1 MVTADRT
8 ARLAERDAH
17 PSAIPLGQGP
27 DPAALIAQLTPDDHP
42 AALWGRWFGGGVV
55 VMRSPLRSRIATTV
69 SDVLAVIDDQPFL
82 ADRVA
87 GKSAA
92 MIGGGWLCCL
102 AFTPGVSATCFYDS
116 LLRWQPTSGWSFE
129 TLGLAGRE
137 DEVSTELDAWR
148 RLLRSAVANPM
159 PPVSTARFT
168 TVDAPEGTRLR
179 YLASIDTAIGRI
191 HAGEFYQLNLCTRL
205 VSSSADSA
213 AVLFAHLAAKL
224 DPPYGGLLITTRGDE
239 QKDVP
244 TEAVASMSPEL
255 FLRVRGSTVISQP
268 IKGTATRTPG
278 DADSAVLRASAK
290 DAAENIMIVDLM
302 RNDLSQICRPG
313 TVTVEKLLEL
323 QAHPGLWHL
332 VSTVSGQLA
341 DGVRTGQLLAA
352 TFPPGSVTGAPK
364 HSALGGIGDLEPYAR
379 QNYTGT
385 LGFSSPLAGADFNVL
400 IRTLE
405 CSGHRIELGIG
416 GGITA
421 DSVAT
426 SEWDEC
432 LAKAAPLVSALGS
445 DVDPDLQPP
454 VPPISHWQRSGGLLE
469 TMLAIGSSVR
479 RLAAHLARL
488 DRSCRELYG
497 EGPPDDLAAQITTA
511 LAAHDVESAGRR
523 VVRVVARP
531 DAAGLTFDVAVAA
544 LRPPPGASSLALA
557 ARSELCWRHKWA
569 NRRQL
574 ERTEQEQRPSLPYF
588 LTRTGGQV
596 AETSR
601 GNIFCQRAD
610 GVWLTPPLDHGLLP
624 GVTRREVLDLFAEAG
639 IPLSIEFFSPETLRQ
654 STAAFWTSSLS
665 GAVPVTA
672 VDGFSLSTH
681 QALIAMLNAKLGIG

>member
-8 ARLAERDAH
+8 GRLAERDTH
-17 PSAIPLGQGP
+17 PSAIPLGPGP
-27 DPAALIAQLTPDDHP
+27 DPAALIAQLSPDDHP

-55 VMRSPLRSRIATTV
+55 VMRSPLRTRTAATVT
-69 SDVLAVIDDQPFL
+69 DVLSVIDDQPL
-82 ADRVA
+82 VADGVA
-87 GKSAA
+87 GRSTAV
-92 MIGGGWLCCL
+92 IGGGWLSCL
-102 AFTPGVSATCFYDS
+102 GFTSGVSAACFFDS
-116 LLRWQPTSGWSFE
+116 LLRWQPTNGWSFE

-137 DEVSTELDAWR
+137 DHVSTELNAWR
-148 RLLRSAVANPM
+148 RLLRDAVGNAL
-159 PPVSTARFT
+159 PPVSVARFT
-168 TVDAPEGTRLR
+168 TVDEPASTRLR
-179 YLASIDTAIGRI
+179 YLASIDSVIGRI

-205 VSSSADSA
+205 VSSSADGA

-224 DPPYGGLLITTRGDE
+224 DPPYGGLLISTPGDE
-239 QKDVP
+239 QDDLP
-244 TEAVASMSPEL
+244 TEAVVSVSPEL
-255 FLRVRGSTVISQP
+255 FLRVRGSTVITQP
-268 IKGTATRTPG
+268 IKGTATRASG
-278 DADSAVLRASAK
+278 DADSPVLRASAK

-341 DGVRTGQLLAA
+341 DGVTTGRLLAA

-364 HSALGGIGDLEPYAR
+364 YSALGGIGDLEPYAR
-379 QNYTGT
+379 GSYTGT

-405 CSGHRIELGIG
+405 CSGHKIELGVG

-445 DVDPDLQPP
+445 DMDPDLKPS

-497 EGPPDDLAAQITTA
+497 EGPPDDLAARITTA
-511 LAAHDVESAGRR
+511 VAVPEVDSAVRR
-523 VVRVVARP
+523 VVRVIARP
-531 DAAGLTFDVAVAA
+531 DVAGLTFDVGVAD
-544 LRPPPGASSLALA
+544 LGPRPGASSLALA
-557 ARSELCWRHKWA
+557 ARSDLCWRHKWA
-569 NRRQL
+569 DRRQL
-574 ERTEQEQRPSLPYF
+574 ERVEQQQDAGLPYF
-588 LTRTGGQV
+588 LTAAGGHV
-596 AETSR
+596 AEASR
-601 GNIFCQRAD
+601 GNLFCQRSD
-610 GVWLTPPLDHGLLP
+610 GVWLTPPLDHSLLP
-624 GVTRREVLDLFAEAG
+624 GVTRREVLDLFLRAA
-639 IPLSIEFFSPETLRQ
+639 IPISIEFFSAQTLRH
-654 STAAFWTSSLS
+654 SAAAFWTSSLS

-672 VDGFSLSTH
+672 VDGFQLPRP
-681 QALIAMLNAKLGIG
+681 QVLVAMLNAEMGIG